1 MLRIDEIMDCE
12 GCEDLYHIRG
22 RIWGDPDSCYPD
34 EDICRQGA
42 PENGPCNRMIEAI
55 EDMIHDGEFETSAG
69 FMVSGEFLAGCTLED
84 IGFSVDN
91 PPPWWN
97 GGTAGLS
104 SASYYFISF
113 DPDVFP
119 VVYKDEGAVYKGFFV

>member
-1 MLRIDEIMDCE
+1 ML
-12 GCEDLYHIRG
+12 GV
-22 RIWGDPDSCYPD
+22 
-34 EDICRQGA
+34 
-42 PENGPCNRMIEAI
+42 I

-97 GGTAGLS
+97 GGTVGLS

-119 VVYKDEGAVYKGFFV
+119 VAYKDEEAVYRAFFV

>member
-1 MLRIDEIMDCE
+1 ML
-12 GCEDLYHIRG
+12 G
-22 RIWGDPDSCYPD
+22 
-34 EDICRQGA
+34 
-42 PENGPCNRMIEAI
+42 AI
-55 EDMIHDGEFETSAG
+55 EDMIDDGEFETSAG

-84 IGFSVDN
+84 IGFPDEN

-97 GGTAGLS
+97 GGTTGLS

-119 VVYKDEGAVYKGFFV
+119 VVYKDEEAVYKAFFV